1 MQSYKDAS
9 DNVDEDED
17 EDVDEFNSSIQDSN
31 INQIAFEANEF
42 DQMYE
47 SIDDS
52 MATDDNTP
60 SQASIEKV
68 GSAQWRI
75 QPNNMNRP
83 IGAAPLVPSHAPQSQ
98 LQSRPSN
105 GYQRGQKQQDRNSRG
120 RPNNDNNNN
129 NNGRIPIKNRL
140 GNYRNIQR
148 GQMEQRVRNAFN
160 AFNSQ
165 QQTFMNMQNHFQ
177 NVSQQI
183 QQRTL
188 SNFANQNSNENN
200 QVNRF
205 IVNQAR
211 SDPNA
216 DSLTSLINSAHLI
229 NSNTAV
235 CRLGPQP
242 YNCSNQLQR
251 SSVNQKPYEGNRN
264 LQLQPA
270 VSGPI
275 VVSDSL
281 RLADLMNMDKSS
293 FHNLDVT
300 EVAKNA
306 MLLLS
311 TVFHKPILNEELQQ
325 ELSHLQVRFCFT
337 NQFYFACD
345 INYTPTKQQN
355 NGLPEEP
362 SGLNVNIQPEA
373 TDLRMYHRF
382 K

>member
-9 DNVDEDED
+9 DDVEEDED
-17 EDVDEFNSSIQDSN
+17 ENKDVDEFNSSIQDSN
-31 INQIAFEANEF
+31 INQIVFEANEF

-60 SQASIEKV
+60 SQSSIEKV
-68 GSAQWRI
+68 GSAQWPI

-83 IGAAPLVPSHAPQSQ
+83 IGAAPLVPSYAPRSQ
-98 LQSRPSN
+98 LQSRASN
-105 GYQRGQKQQDRNSRG
+105 VHQRGQKQQDRNSRG
-120 RPNNDNNNN
+120 RPNNGNNNNN
-129 NNGRIPIKNRL
+129 NNGRIPIQNRL

-160 AFNSQ
+160 AFNTQ
-165 QQTFMNMQNHFQ
+165 QQTFMNMHNNIQ
-177 NVSQQI
+177 NVSQQFP
-183 QQRTL
+183 QRTL

-200 QVNRF
+200 QANRF
-205 IVNQAR
+205 IENQAR
-211 SDPNA
+211 SDPNS

-229 NSNTAV
+229 SSNTAV

-251 SSVNQKPYEGNRN
+251 SSVNQKLYERNRN

-270 VSGPI
+270 EKGRI

-293 FHNLDVT
+293 FQNLDVT

-311 TVFHKPILNEELQQ
+311 AVYHKPILNEELQQ
-325 ELSHLQVRFCFT
+325 ELSHLQVRF
-337 NQFYFACD
+337 FYQS
-345 INYTPTKQQN
+345 NLLYMRHKLYSN
-355 NGLPEEP
+355 
-362 SGLNVNIQPEA
+362 
-373 TDLRMYHRF
+373 
-382 K
+382 